1 MDTDIKDR
9 DRIVMD
15 GKDGKGVTVVVS
27 RNVFPGHEREY
38 DEWVRKLLAAAK
50 QSPGNKGV
58 TMLIPQ
64 PGKSGLYHVVM
75 RFADEKSVHQWE
87 TSYIRQ
93 KLSHEADE
101 FSRRVRQ
108 EASGLETW
116 FSIPECPEL
125 ETPPRWKMAI
135 VTFIAVY
142 VLASIIIPV
151 LDIFLKE
158 VNFYL
163 TNILVSVLLVG
174 ILTWVVMPWFSRYVF
189 RKWLYK

>member
-9 DRIVMD
+9 DRIVQ
-15 GKDGKGVTVVVS
+15 DGKGVTVVVS
-27 RNVFPGHEREY
+27 RNVFPRHEREY
-38 DEWVRKLLAAAK
+38 DEWVRKLLEAAK

-93 KLSHEADE
+93 KLSHEADA

-125 ETPPRWKMAI
+125 EAPPRWKMFT
-135 VTFIAVY
+135 VTTIAVY
-142 VLASIIIPV
+142 VLASIIVPL
-151 LDIFLKE
+151 LDIILKD
-158 VNFYL
+158 VNFYVV
-163 TNILVSVLLVG
+163 NILTSILLVG
-174 ILTWVVMPWFSRYVF
+174 ILTYAVMPWLSRYVF

>member
-1 MDTDIKDR
+1 MDTDIRDR
-9 DRIVMD
+9 DRIVQD
-15 GKDGKGVTVVVS
+15 GKDVTVVVS

-38 DEWVRKLLAAAK
+38 DEWVRKLLEAAK

-93 KLSHEADE
+93 KLSHEADA

-125 ETPPRWKMAI
+125 EAPPRWKMAI

-151 LDIFLKE
+151 LEFFLE
-158 VNFYL
+158 GANFYL
-163 TNILVSVLLVG
+163 LNILVTVLLVG
-174 ILTWVVMPWFSRYVF
+174 ILTWVVMPLFSRYIF
-189 RKWLYK
+189 RKWLYR

>member
-9 DRIVMD
+9 DRILTG
-15 GKDGKGVTVVVS
+15 GKDGKDVTVVVS

-38 DEWVRKLLAAAK
+38 DEWVRKLLEAAK

-93 KLSHEADE
+93 KLSHEADA

-125 ETPPRWKMAI
+125 EAPPRWKMAI

-151 LDIFLKE
+151 LEFFFKGA
-158 VNFYL
+158 NFYL
-163 TNILVSVLLVG
+163 LNILVTVLLVG
-174 ILTWVVMPWFSRYVF
+174 ILTWVVMPLFSRYIF
-189 RKWLYK
+189 RKWLYR